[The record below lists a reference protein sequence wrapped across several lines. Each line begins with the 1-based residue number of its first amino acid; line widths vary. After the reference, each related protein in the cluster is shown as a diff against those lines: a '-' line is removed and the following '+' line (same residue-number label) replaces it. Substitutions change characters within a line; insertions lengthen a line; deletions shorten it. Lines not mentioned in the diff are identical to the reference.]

1 MKKLS
6 REWTEN
12 QKKAIE
18 ARNMQVLV
26 SAAAGSGKTSV
37 LTERVKQILC
47 DTENPCSVSEILVV
61 TFTRAAATEM
71 RDRIYKAIS
80 EELENNEENA
90 DYLRRQMTLLPTAD
104 ICTMDSFC
112 AKLVREYF
120 NFADVSA
127 DFKIF
132 DEKDSKELM
141 KYALKQVVDELY
153 ENNEEGFERL
163 SQMFFT
169 ERDDLRL
176 EEVIETL
183 YTYSRSYPSPENWLD
198 EVAGNFS
205 SDKSPV
211 DTQWCK
217 VICKYLSM
225 FAEFYHSRLNRCVTL
240 LEDSGNFDPN
250 YIRRFSESANNLA
263 VLKELSDNSQW
274 DSVVKLIRNNLV
286 IRPTSRNKNVDKDLQ
301 AVTDK
306 IFKEFEASVS
316 TLEKKT
322 LPTTEE
328 HKADCLVL
336 YPAVKAL
343 CKAVKRLTE
352 ILDEAKKE
360 KNAYGFDDILHKVI
374 KLLVDFSDADAPR
387 KTPLAEEL
395 TQKYKE
401 ILIDEY
407 QDTNKAQ
414 NSIFEMISRNKT
426 NLYTVGDVKQS
437 IYGFRLASPDLFMNL
452 KDSMTIYDGTQK
464 PSLITLENNFRSRE
478 GVTKTVNAV
487 FSGIMSK
494 EIGGIEYNEREYL
507 NYSANFP
514 RKPTPDVD
522 IICVN
527 ADKKDADA
535 PTEPQAVAK
544 YIRSVVKSGAT
555 ISTPNGPR
563 SVRWGDFCILLRS
576 TKNKVGIYCD
586 ELKKLSVPVTA
597 TTDNDC
603 SQSKEIQFL
612 TSLVKVV
619 NNPLIDIP
627 LISVLLSAVFGFTPD
642 ELAEIRLIDKKADFY
657 ACLVKYA
664 EQNKKARAF
673 LDKIQLYRNIS
684 AAYPIDEFVR
694 FIVSDTSVAD
704 VYYAAGEGDLR
715 NANIKGFIK
724 LADDFCKN
732 GRVGLSDFVRYT
744 DIAIEKGALKG
755 VSGNFDDDS
764 VKIMSIHKSKGLEFP
779 YVIVA
784 DCSKSFNRQDAYKQ
798 LTLSK
803 TTGIGMQIRDD
814 ERFTRYH
821 TLSSVATEKSVLLD
835 SISEE
840 LRVFYVAMTRAKEHL
855 TFFCNVAEK
864 SLKTKIQMNH
874 YFSKDASGKLRPYEV
889 YSASSM
895 SEWLLSSLS
904 HHSDAAII
912 RDICGIPAHSFTEN
926 SEFSFDCS
934 YIESS
939 DDDFTVETVADEL
952 VSANQE
958 LLSKIR
964 ENIDYAYPYDYSGIL
979 AKRTASSTEATR
991 QKREYFGTMKPKFL
1005 NEKFSGADRG
1015 TAVHKFLELCDFSN
1029 AFKDLEQEKQMLKA
1043 KNLLTEE
1050 ELSVL
1055 DKNSVESFFECPVG
1069 ARLLAS
1075 QEILKEYEFSIL
1087 KNADELYPDLPE
1099 SARNEK
1105 IVVQGKLDCA
1115 FKENDGYVLI
1125 DYKTDNV
1132 TDENHFVSV
1141 YKNQLEIYAEAL
1153 NQCTGIP
1160 VKEIYIYSFRLNKF
1174 IRIN

>member
-1 MKKLS
+1 MS
-6 REWTEN
+6 RSWTAN
-12 QKKAIE
+12 QLKAIE
-18 ARNMQVLV
+18 ARNMQILV

-37 LTERVKQILC
+37 LTERVKRILC

-71 RDRIYKAIS
+71 RDRIYKALGDEI
-80 EELENNEENA
+80 ENNSENR

-104 ICTMDSFC
+104 ICTIDSFC
-112 AKLVREYF
+112 AKLVRE
-120 NFADVSA
+120 NFHLAGVSA

-141 KYALKQVVDELY
+141 KHALKQVVDELY
-153 ENNEEGFERL
+153 ESNDEGFERL
-163 SQMFFT
+163 SQMFFS

-183 YTYSRSYPSPENWLD
+183 YTYSRSYPSPEGWLD
-198 EVAGNFS
+198 DVTENFS
-205 SDKSPV
+205 AEKAPV
-211 DTQWCK
+211 DTEWCK

-225 FAEFYHSRLNRCVTL
+225 FAKFYMTRLNRCAVL

-250 YIRRFSESANNLA
+250 YIRRFSESANNLG
-263 VLKELSDNSQW
+263 VLEDLSNNSQW
-274 DSVVKLIRNNLV
+274 DSIVSLIRNSIV
-286 IRPTSRNKNVDKDLQ
+286 VKPASRNKNVDKDLQ
-301 AVTDK
+301 AITDK

-316 TLEKKT
+316 SLVNKT

-328 HKADCLVL
+328 HKADCLIL
-336 YPAVKAL
+336 YPAVKVL
-343 CKAVKRLTE
+343 CKAVKRLTQ

-360 KNAYGFDDILHKVI
+360 KNAYGFDDILHKAI
-374 KLLVDFSDADAPR
+374 KLLVDFSNPSEPV

-395 TQKYKE
+395 TLKYKE

-414 NSIFEMISRNKT
+414 NSIFEMISKNKA

-452 KDSMTIYDGTQK
+452 KDSMSIYDGTQK

-494 EIGGIEYNEREYL
+494 EMGGIEYDEKEFL
-507 NYSANFP
+507 NYSAKFP
-514 RKPTPDVD
+514 EKATPDVD

-527 ADKKDADA
+527 ADKKDENA
-535 PTEPQAVAK
+535 PTEPQTVAK
-544 YIRSVVKSGAT
+544 YIKSVVKSGVT
-555 ISTPNGPR
+555 ISTPNGAR
-563 SVRWGDFCILLRS
+563 SVKWGDFCILLRS
-576 TKNKVGIYCD
+576 AKNKVGVYCE
-586 ELKKLSVPVTA
+586 ELKKLSIPVTA

-612 TSLVKVV
+612 TSLVKAV
-619 NNPLIDIP
+619 NNPLVDIP
-627 LISVLLSAVFGFTPD
+627 LVSVLLSPVFGFTAD
-642 ELAEIRLIDKKADFY
+642 ELAEIRLVDKKADFY
-657 ACLVKYA
+657 ACLVSYA
-664 EQNKKARAF
+664 EQSQKAKAF
-673 LDKIQLYRNIS
+673 LDKLQLYRNIS
-684 AAYPIDEFVR
+684 ATYPMDEFVK
-694 FIVSDTSVAD
+694 FIVNDTSVAD
-704 VYYAAGEGDLR
+704 IYYASGEGDLR
-715 NANIKGFIK
+715 NANIKGFVK
-724 LADDFCKN
+724 LATDFCGS
-732 GRVGLSDFVRYT
+732 GRVGLSDFVRYIDT
-744 DIAIEKGALKG
+744 AIEKGALKG
-755 VSGNFDDDS
+755 VSSSFEDNS

-814 ERFTRYH
+814 EHFTRYH
-821 TLSSVATEKSVLLD
+821 TLSSVATEKSVLFD

-855 TFFCNVAEK
+855 TFFCNVADN
-864 SLKTKIQMNH
+864 SLKTKVQMNH
-874 YFSKDASGKLRPYEV
+874 YFSKDSSGKLRSYEV

-904 HHSDAAII
+904 HHSDAAVI
-912 RDICGIPAHSFTEN
+912 RDICGIPAHSFTED

-934 YIESS
+934 YIESCN
-939 DDDFTVETVADEL
+939 DDFTVEETKNAEIPVNE
-952 VSANQE
+952 E
-958 LLSKIR
+958 LLTEIKN
-964 ENIDYAYPYDYSGIL
+964 NIEYVYPYDYSGVL
-979 AKRTASSTEATR
+979 AKRTASSTETTR
-991 QKREYFGTMKPKFL
+991 NKREYFGTAKPKFL

-1015 TAVHKFLELCDFSN
+1015 TAVHKFLELCDFNN
-1029 AFKDLEQEKQMLKA
+1029 AKKDFEQEKERLKA
-1043 KNLLTEE
+1043 KNLLKEE

-1055 DKNSVESFFECPVG
+1055 DKNSIEGFFKSSVG

-1075 QEILKEYEFSIL
+1075 EEILREYEFAVL
-1087 KNADELYPDLPE
+1087 KNAEELYPDLPE
-1099 SARNEK
+1099 SAREEK

-1115 FKENDGYVLI
+1115 FREEEGYVLI

-1141 YKNQLEIYAEAL
+1141 YKNQLEIYADAL
-1153 NQCTGIP
+1153 YQCTEIP
-1160 VKEIYIYSFRLNKF
+1160 VKEIYIYSFKLKKF
-1174 IRIN
+1174 IKI

>member
-47 DTENPCSVSEILVV
+47 DTQNPCSVSEILVV
-61 TFTRAAATEM
+61 TFTRAAASEM

-80 EELENNEENA
+80 EEIENNDENA

-112 AKLVREYF
+112 AKLVRE
-120 NFADVSA
+120 NFHLANVSA

-141 KYALKQVVDELY
+141 KFALKQVVDELY

-163 SQMFFT
+163 SQMFFS

-183 YTYSRSYPSPENWLD
+183 YTYSRSYPSPELWLD
-198 EVAGNFS
+198 EVAQNFS
-205 SDKSPV
+205 SEKSPE
-211 DTQWCK
+211 DTEWCK
-217 VICKYLSM
+217 VICRYLSM
-225 FAEFYHSRLNRCVTL
+225 FAEFYQSRLNRCVAL

-250 YIRRFSESANNLA
+250 YIRRFSESADNLM
-263 VLKELSDNSQW
+263 VLKELSDNAQW
-274 DSVVKLIRNNLV
+274 DSVVNLIRNNLV

-306 IFKEFEASVS
+306 IFKEFEARVGS
-316 TLEKKT
+316 LEKKT
-322 LPTTEE
+322 LPTSAE
-328 HKADCLVL
+328 HKMDCIVL
-336 YPAVKAL
+336 YPAVKVL
-343 CKAVKRLTE
+343 CKAVKRLSE
-352 ILDEAKKE
+352 ILEEEKYE
-360 KNAYGFDDILHKVI
+360 KNAYGFDDILHKAI
-374 KLLVDFSDADAPR
+374 NLLVDFSEGSLPK

-395 TQKYKE
+395 TRKYKE

-414 NSIFEMISRNKT
+414 NSIFEIISRDKT

-452 KDSMTIYDGTQK
+452 KDSMTMYDGTQK

-478 GVTKTVNAV
+478 GVTKAVNAV
-487 FSGIMSK
+487 FSGIMSR
-494 EIGGIEYNEREYL
+494 EIGGIEYNEKEYL

-514 RKPTPDVD
+514 QKTTPDVD

-527 ADKKDADA
+527 ADKKDPDA
-535 PTEPQAVAK
+535 PTEPETVAK
-544 YIRSVVKSGAT
+544 YIRGVVESGET
-555 ISTPNGPR
+555 ISTSDGLR
-563 SVRWGDFCILLRS
+563 RVRWGDFCILLRS
-576 TKNKVGIYCD
+576 ARSKVGIYCE
-586 ELKKLSVPVTA
+586 ELKKLGIPVAA

-603 SQSKEIQFL
+603 SMSKEIQFI
-612 TSLVKVV
+612 TSLIKVV
-619 NNPLIDIP
+619 NNPLIEIP
-627 LISVLLSAVFGFTPD
+627 LVSVLLSAVYGFTPD
-642 ELAEIRLIDKKADFY
+642 ELAEIRLIDKKTDFY

-664 EQNKKARAF
+664 EQSEKAKAF
-673 LDKIQLYRNIS
+673 LNKIQIYRNIS
-684 AAYPIDEFVR
+684 AAYTVDEFVR
-694 FIVSDTSVAD
+694 FIVNDTSVAD
-704 VYYAAGEGDLR
+704 IYCSAGEGDIR
-715 NANIKGFIK
+715 NANIKGFLK
-724 LADDFCKN
+724 LSKVFCDS
-732 GRVGLSDFVRYT
+732 GRNGLSDFVRYIDT
-744 DIAIEKGALKG
+744 AIEKGTLKG
-755 VSGNFDDDS
+755 FSSSFEDDS

-855 TFFCNVAEK
+855 TFFCNVAENA
-864 SLKTKIQMNH
+864 LKTKIQMNH
-874 YFSKDASGKLRPYEV
+874 YFSKDASGTLRPYEV

-904 HHSDAAII
+904 HHRDAAVI
-912 RDICGIPAHSFTEN
+912 RDVCGIPAHSFTEN
-926 SEFSFDCS
+926 CQFSFDCS
-934 YIESS
+934 YIESR
-939 DDDFTVETVADEL
+939 DDDFIVAKQTVEKIPVNA
-952 VSANQE
+952 E
-958 LLSKIR
+958 LLSRIR
-964 ENIDYAYPYDYSGIL
+964 NNIEYVYPYDYSGIL
-979 AKRTASSTEATR
+979 AKRTASSTETTR
-991 QKREYFGTMKPKFL
+991 QKREYFGTLKPKFL

-1029 AFKDLEQEKQMLKA
+1029 TFKDLEQEKESLKA

-1055 DKNSVESFFECPVG
+1055 DNSAVESFFGSSVG

-1075 QEILKEYEFSIL
+1075 KEILREYEFSVL
-1087 KNADELYPDLPE
+1087 KNAEELYPDLPE
-1099 SARNEK
+1099 SARKEK

-1115 FKENDGYVLI
+1115 FREGEGYVLI

-1141 YKNQLEIYAEAL
+1141 YKNQLEIYADAL
-1153 NQCTGIP
+1153 YQCTEIP
-1160 VKEIYIYSFRLNKF
+1160 VKEIYIYSFKLKKF
-1174 IRIN
+1174 IKI